1 MKVETNAKFNVF
13 SHKFS
18 SYRKIKMLELTMN
31 IVYREAV
38 LHQRSPISTRGHT
51 QSLKSAQNHVV
62 AVTSRETS
70 LALNSVHQKLS
81 TMDFAMRH
89 KNLLNGRNV
98 EFLTVHRNGLKANGQ
113 NVQHHVDRTVHVR
126 ERFIVKKSA
135 QMGE

>member
-1 MKVETNAKFNVF
+1 MKDETNAKFNVF

-38 LHQRSPISTRGHT
+38 QRPRSLISTRGHT
-51 QSLKSAQNHVV
+51 QSSKSAQNHAVV
-62 AVTSRETS
+62 VTSRETS
-70 LALNSVHQKLS
+70 LALSSAHQKLS

-89 KNLLNGRNV
+89 KNLLNGKNV
-98 EFLTVHRNGLKANGQ
+98 EVLTVHRNGLRVNGQ
-113 NVQHHVDRTVHVR
+113 NVQHHVDRMVHAK